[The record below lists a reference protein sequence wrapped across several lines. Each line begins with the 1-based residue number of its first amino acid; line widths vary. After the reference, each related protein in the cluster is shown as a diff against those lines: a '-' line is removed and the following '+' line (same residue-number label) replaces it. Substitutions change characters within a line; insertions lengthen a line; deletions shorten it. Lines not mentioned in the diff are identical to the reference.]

1 MIFFSVKP
9 QIVYSWLQKDDDL
22 TIWVP
27 VGMDVSKADIKVTVT
42 TLSIK
47 ITIQGNVVL
56 EGSLH
61 QRIDSDL
68 TCWTL
73 SPGK

>member
-27 VGMDVSKADIKVTVT
+27 VGVDVSKADIKVTVT